1 MRRKNYKGRCEKRSL
16 EKFTSIC
23 KTYDPI
29 QSAYANILVENKDIA
44 EVRCNVVLDDDCS
57 EYMTDFV
64 CTKTNGDLMV
74 RECISTKL
82 LEKPLLHPRVS
93 RPIMKCP
100 RASSCSQDWRERPI
114 HRYGANRYLPVNCL
128 QYFPSITRSYRKTP
142 WKHGGMC
149 KKCSVPKTSIH
160 SIFA

>member
-1 MRRKNYKGRCEKRSL
+1 MRRKTYKGRCEKRTL

-29 QSAYANILVENKDIA
+29 QYAYANILVENKDIA
-44 EVRCNVVLDDDCS
+44 EGRCNVILDDDCS

-82 LEKPLLHPRVS
+82 LEKPLSMKLLDMSRTYWLRHGVS
-93 RPIMKCP
+93 
-100 RASSCSQDWRERPI
+100 DWGIVVDAAEE
-114 HRYGANRYLPVNCL
+114 
-128 QYFPSITRSYRKTP
+128 
-142 WKHGGMC
+142 
-149 KKCSVPKTSIH
+149 
-160 SIFA
+160 

>member
-1 MRRKNYKGRCEKRSL
+1 LGSFWGFGLSKSFLGDFWEVFGRNLGKLRRSKMRRKTYKGRCEKRNL

-29 QSAYANILVENKDIA
+29 QSAYANILVKNKDIA
-44 EVRCNVVLDDDCS
+44 EVRCNVALDDDCS

-82 LEKPLLHPRVS
+82 LEKPLSMKLLDMSRTYWLRHGVS
-93 RPIMKCP
+93 
-100 RASSCSQDWRERPI
+100 DWGIVVDAAEE
-114 HRYGANRYLPVNCL
+114 
-128 QYFPSITRSYRKTP
+128 
-142 WKHGGMC
+142 
-149 KKCSVPKTSIH
+149 
-160 SIFA
+160 